1 MNFGLAII
9 VSVEIRNKTYIIQSL
24 SDDLEAEFKNKTFGN
39 DIKSFILGILCVSP
53 QFEQFYKKEIKPK
66 YTKGPKVMNMDGIP
80 FTLENSFE
88 YRIKIDYENFK
99 NADELGARKILA
111 REIIGSL
118 AVFDTMRS
126 KIKDFDLASFKTDL
140 VDYFEGHQLV

>member
-1 MNFGLAII
+1 MNFGLAIN
-9 VSVEIRNKTYIIQSL
+9 VSVEIINKTYFIQLL
-24 SDDLEAEFKNKTFGN
+24 SDDLEAEFKNKNYGN
-39 DIKSFILGILCVSP
+39 DIKSFTLGVLCVSP
-53 QFEQFYKKEIKPK
+53 QFEQFYKREIKPK
-66 YTKGPKVMNMDGIP
+66 YTKGPKVINMDGIP

-88 YRIKIDYENFK
+88 YRIKIDHENLK

-118 AVFDTMRS
+118 AIFDTMRS

-140 VDYFEGHQLV
+140 IDYFERNQLI

>member
-1 MNFGLAII
+1 MSFGLAVN
-9 VSVEIRNKTYIIQSL
+9 VSVEIMNKTYIIHSL
-24 SDDLEAEFKNKTFGN
+24 SDGLEAEFKNRTYGN
-39 DIKSFILGILCVSP
+39 DLKTLTIGILCVSP
-53 QFEQFYKKEIKPK
+53 QFEQFYKREIKPK
-66 YTKGPKVMNMDGIP
+66 YTKGPKVINMDGIP

-118 AVFDTMRS
+118 AIFDTMRS

-140 VDYFEGHQLV
+140 IDYFERNQLI